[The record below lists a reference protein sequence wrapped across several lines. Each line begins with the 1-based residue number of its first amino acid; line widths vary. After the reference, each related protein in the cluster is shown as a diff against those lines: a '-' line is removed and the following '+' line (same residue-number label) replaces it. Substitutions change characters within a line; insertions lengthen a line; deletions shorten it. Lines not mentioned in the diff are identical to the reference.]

1 MMLSREGDDRRCIMA
16 IAVQQIYPIA
26 HLPLVL
32 GVLRRLEV
40 ATVIDRLIPPHP
52 AHGLSTGRGV
62 EALVLAI
69 LDGHH
74 ALYKVGQ
81 RLEERGMVALLQPGL
96 TRTSLHDY
104 RLGHILD
111 ALFATN
117 LNKVLS
123 AIALKALEVYA
134 IPTPWLH
141 QDTTTIALYGAYA
154 DEPKTPRA
162 PRPAYGHSKD
172 GRDDLKQV
180 LLSLGVSGDG
190 GLPLRVGVRDGNR
203 SDSVETP
210 VAIEEC
216 LALGLEGVRG
226 IVADS
231 KAYSRRTLGLCL
243 ERKIG
248 LVTLVPRTCAIRP
261 DLEAWG
267 RQHPALPLLVEKPGR
282 TKDEG
287 PRRWHGQS
295 VLRPVEVEYSDGRV
309 ALEAL
314 RFVVVHSSQ
323 LAQQQT
329 HTYTNAQAK
338 EVEAVAAHVQHVHA
352 QWFACEADAVAALA
366 EYEHR
371 GLGRRGRRPQAWRY
385 HAVRY
390 RVVADTR
397 HTRRARRGRP
407 AKTDPPPIEAGYRL
421 VVEVEALAHPE
432 EDNGWTVLA
441 TTVSPTVS
449 TDTEILQAYQDQ
461 NTTVEPGF
469 RWIKN
474 PAAISPVWLEK
485 PERIAAL
492 AMLTVVG
499 LLVYSIIQRQVRLYL
514 LTHAQQVPGN
524 KGTTATPTAAVVLA
538 LFAQVALV
546 QFWIGDHEIAQVY
559 GLQPHHLLI
568 CDALGL
574 DYSWYEAPSAH
585 KIDQFSQTP

>member
-1 MMLSREGDDRRCIMA
+1 MA
-16 IAVQQIYPIA
+16 VSVQQIHPVV

-52 AHGLSTGRGV
+52 AHGLLCGRGV

-74 ALYKVGQ
+74 ALYKVGR
-81 RLEERGMVALLQPGL
+81 RLEERGMVTLLQPGL
-96 TRTSLHDY
+96 TRAALNDY

-111 ALFATN
+111 ALFAAN
-117 LNKVLS
+117 LNTVFN
-123 AIALKALEVYA
+123 AVALKTLEVYA

-154 DEPKTPRA
+154 DEPQTPGA

-190 GLPLRVGVRDGNR
+190 GVPLRLGVRDGNR

-231 KAYSRRTLGLCL
+231 KAYSRRTLGVCREHKVDL
-243 ERKIG
+243 I
-248 LVTLVPRTCAIRP
+248 TLVPRTCAIRQA
-261 DLEAWG
+261 LEAWG
-267 RQHPALPLLVEKPGR
+267 RQQPAFPLLLEKPGR
-282 TKDEG
+282 TQDAA

-295 VLRPVEVEYSDGRV
+295 VLRQVEVEYSDGRV
-309 ALEAL
+309 AQEAL

-323 LAQQQT
+323 LAQQ
-329 HTYTNAQAK
+329 HTQSYAAAQVK
-338 EVEAVAAHVQHVHA
+338 EAEAVADHVRHVQA
-352 QWFACEADAVAALA
+352 RWFACLPDAEAAIA
-366 EYEHR
+366 EYEGQRQGH
-371 GLGRRGRRPQAWRY
+371 RGRRPRLWRY
-385 HAVRY
+385 HGVRY
-390 RVVADTR
+390 HIVAE
-397 HTRRARRGRP
+397 TRRTRRPQRGRP
-407 AKTDPPPIEAGYRL
+407 AKMAPPPMESGYRL
-421 VVEVEALAHPE
+421 VVEVEALANPE

-441 TTVSPTVS
+441 TTVDAEVCP
-449 TDTEILQAYQDQ
+449 DADILQAYQDQ

-474 PAAISPVWLEK
+474 PAAIAPVWLEK

-492 AMLTVVG
+492 AMLTVLG
-499 LLVYSIIQRQVRLYL
+499 LLVYSVIQRQVRLYL
-514 LTHAQQVPGN
+514 RMHNQQLPGN
-524 KGTTATPTAAVVLA
+524 KGLTATPTAAVVLA
-538 LFAQVALV
+538 LFTQVALV
-546 QFWIGDHEIAQVY
+546 QLWIDEQEVAQISGV
-559 GLQPHHLLI
+559 QPHHLLI

-574 DYSWYEAPSAH
+574 DSSWYAVPSAP
-585 KIDQFSQTP
+585 KNGRDIQTP

>member
-1 MMLSREGDDRRCIMA
+1 MA
-16 IAVQQIYPIA
+16 IAVQQIRPVA
-26 HLPLVL
+26 HWPLVL

-40 ATVIDRLIPPHP
+40 ATVIDRFIPPHP
-52 AHGLSTGRGV
+52 ALVLSTGSGV
-62 EALVLAI
+62 EAMVLAI
-69 LDGHH
+69 LDGDH

-81 RLEERGMVALLQPGL
+81 RLEERGMMALLQPGL
-96 TRTSLHDY
+96 TRASLNDY

-111 ALFATN
+111 ALFAAN
-117 LNKVLS
+117 LNKVFS
-123 AIALKALEVYA
+123 AIALKALEGYA

-154 DEPKTPRA
+154 DEPRTPGA

-190 GLPLRVGVRDGNR
+190 GIPLRLGMRDGNR

-210 VAIEEC
+210 LAIEEC
-216 LALGLEGVRG
+216 LALGLARMRG

-243 ERKIG
+243 ERGVG
-248 LVTLVPRTCAIRP
+248 LVTLVPRTCAVRQ

-267 RQHPALPLLVEKPGR
+267 QQQPALPLLIEKLGR
-282 TKDEG
+282 TKDET

-295 VLRPVEVEYSDGRV
+295 VLRQIEVEYSDGRIV
-309 ALEAL
+309 HEPL

-323 LAQQQT
+323 LAEQQT
-329 HTYTNAQAK
+329 QAYTAAQAK
-338 EVEAVAAHVQHVHA
+338 EAEAVGAHIKQVQA
-352 QWFACEADAVAALA
+352 RWFACEADAAAAVA

-371 GLGRRGRRPQAWRY
+371 GPGRRGRRPQLWRY

-390 RVVADTR
+390 HVVADTR
-397 HTRRARRGRP
+397 PTRRARPGRP
-407 AKTDPPPIEAGYRL
+407 AKTDPPPTETGYRL
-421 VVEVEALAHPE
+421 VVEFEALLNPE

-441 TTVSPTVS
+441 TTVSAEAC
-449 TDTEILQAYQDQ
+449 TDTEILQAYPEQHI
-461 NTTVEPGF
+461 TVEPGF

-485 PERIAAL
+485 PERIASL
-492 AMLTVVG
+492 AMLTVIG

-514 LTHAQQVPGN
+514 HTHDQQIPGN
-524 KGTTATPTAAVVLA
+524 KGPTATPTAAVVLA

-546 QFWIGDHEIAQVY
+546 QFWIGEHEVAQVY
-559 GLQPHHLLI
+559 GVQPHHLLI
-568 CDALGL
+568 CDALRL
-574 DYSWYEAPSAH
+574 DHTWYEAPSVQ
-585 KIDQFSQTP
+585 KTDQFSQTP

>member
-1 MMLSREGDDRRCIMA
+1 MA
-16 IAVQQIYPIA
+16 IAVQTIHPVA

-52 AHGLSTGRGV
+52 AHGLSCGRGA
-62 EALVLAI
+62 EAMVLAI

-74 ALYKVGQ
+74 ALYKVGK

-96 TRTSLHDY
+96 TRAALNDY

-111 ALFATN
+111 ALFAAN
-117 LNKVLS
+117 LNRVFS
-123 AIALKALEVYA
+123 ALALQALEVYA

-141 QDTTTIALYGAYA
+141 QDTTTIVLYGAYE
-154 DEPKTPRA
+154 DEPQTPGA

-172 GRDDLKQV
+172 GRDDLKEV

-190 GLPLRVGVRDGNR
+190 GIPLRLGVRDGNR

-231 KAYSRRTLGLCL
+231 KAYSRRTLGVCL
-243 ERKIG
+243 EHKVDLI
-248 LVTLVPRTCAIRP
+248 TLVPRTCAVRQA
-261 DLEAWG
+261 LEAWG
-267 RQHPALPLLVEKPGR
+267 QQQAALPLVLEKPGR
-282 TKDEG
+282 TKDEA

-295 VLRPVEVEYSDGRV
+295 VSRQVEVEYSDGRV
-309 ALEAL
+309 ALETL

-329 HTYTNAQAK
+329 QAYTAAQEK
-338 EVEAVAAHVQHVHA
+338 EAGAVAEHVQRVQA
-352 QWFACEADAVAALA
+352 RWFACAADAEAAIA

-371 GLGRRGRRPQAWRY
+371 GPGGGGRRPQSRRY

-397 HTRRARRGRP
+397 RRRRVRRGRP
-407 AKTDPPPIEAGYRL
+407 AKTEPPPMESGYRL
-421 VVEVEALAHPE
+421 VVEVEALANAA

-441 TTVSPTVS
+441 TTVDAEVCP
-449 TDTEILQAYQDQ
+449 DADILQAYQDQ

-474 PAAISPVWLEK
+474 PAAIAPVWLEK

-492 AMLTVVG
+492 AMLTVLG
-499 LLVYSIIQRQVRLYL
+499 LLIYSVIQRQVRLYL
-514 LTHAQQVPGN
+514 RTHDQQLPGN
-524 KGTTATPTAAVVLA
+524 KGLTATPTAAVVLA
-538 LFAQVALV
+538 LFSQVALV
-546 QFWIGDHEIAQVY
+546 QLWIDEHEVTQLSGVHPY
-559 GLQPHHLLI
+559 HLWV

-574 DYSWYEAPSAH
+574 DSSWYEVSSAP
-585 KIDQFSQTP
+585 KNGRDIQTP